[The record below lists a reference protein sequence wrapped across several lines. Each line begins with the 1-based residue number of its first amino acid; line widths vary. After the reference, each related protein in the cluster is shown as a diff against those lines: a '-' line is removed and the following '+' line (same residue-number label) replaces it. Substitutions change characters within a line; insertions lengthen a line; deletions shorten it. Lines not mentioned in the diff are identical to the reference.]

1 MSDSR
6 RDDRG
11 KHGSLARALVFLIV
25 GVLFLT
31 ACGGV
36 ATPPSQP
43 TGSATA
49 PPTQPPLVRPT
60 PVVAVKPCHAGRLTV
75 GDLRAIDANWQVG
88 VRAATERA
96 RRWRAD
102 ARLVW
107 LRVACQPLEP
117 QFRWQGTF
125 YAESAQSFFL
135 SDTGQTRPAEVEPA
149 NVPTLPMDRISFS
162 EFQRSLAR
170 AGYADDAELSPT
182 SGVMV
187 RLNTPL
193 DPFGPPGIPED
204 VVYHVA
210 IEGSGEER
218 DLFVSAADWTLYDY
232 TS

>member
-1 MSDSR
+1 MIRASR
-6 RDDRG
+6 RQPR
-11 KHGSLARALVFLIV
+11 HHLPTIWLTIV
-25 GVLFLT
+25 ASIVLLT

-36 ATPPSQP
+36 AAPPVP
-43 TGSATA
+43 PPGSETQ

-60 PVVAVKPCHAGRLTV
+60 AVVATQPCQAGRLRV
-75 GDLRAIDANWQVG
+75 GDLRAIDESWEVG
-88 VRAATERA
+88 VLAASERA
-96 RRWRAD
+96 RQWRDD

-117 QFRWQGTF
+117 RFRWQGTF

-135 SDTGQTRPAEVEPA
+135 SDTEQTQPAEVEPA
-149 NVPTLPMDRISFS
+149 SVPALPLDRISFS

-170 AGYADDAELSPT
+170 AGYADTAELSPT

-187 RLNTPL
+187 RLNTPI

-210 IEGSGEER
+210 IEGQGEER

-232 TS
+232 ST